1 MTTSNIQQPTPNTQ
15 RGRNRGFIGGS
26 MFDVGCSVFLNI
38 QFTAC
43 LGGGFAP
50 KRLLAGGG
58 PLFSPFTSAAALS
71 AAQWNN

>member
-1 MTTSNIQQPTPNTQ
+1 M
-15 RGRNRGFIGGS
+15 FEVGS
-26 MFDVGCSVFLNI
+26 SVFLNI

-58 PLFSPFTSAAALS
+58 PLFSPFTSAATLA